1 MKHQQPRK
9 KIIDKFV
16 QNAQT
21 VGTRYLYC
29 RKQQKMIKYLQST
42 LTTLKKAYG
51 EMFGGKLMDTFIDK
65 IAQKFNAQEIIKAN
79 SEAESKENQRL
90 RTQLDE
96 YDSRIQEIRKLNL
109 KNQEIAEQLQQML
122 DSDKTADA
130 ETIDALHKECVKV
143 YRNVQAVVEDGFT
156 AQKTVIAQQNTLMTE
171 QTAAIGAQNAQ
182 IKKRVSGVKVMMIIT
197 MILTAG
203 NLGVLICHILDII

>member
-1 MKHQQPRK
+1 MQKTTK
-9 KIIDKFV
+9 NDKIHEELI
-16 QNAQT
+16 NYT
-21 VGTRYLYC
+21 E
-29 RKQQKMIKYLQST
+29 
-42 LTTLKKAYG
+42 KAYG

-79 SEAESKENQRL
+79 SEAEEKENQRL
-90 RTQLDE
+90 RTQLGE

-122 DSDKTADA
+122 DSDRAADT

-143 YRNVQAVVEDGFT
+143 YRNVQAVVEEGFT
-156 AQKTVIAQQNTLMTE
+156 AQKTAIMEQNAQFTE
-171 QTAAIGAQNAQ
+171 QAVSTISSQNVQ
-182 IKKRVSGVKVMMIIT
+182 IKKRVSGVKIMLIIT

-203 NLGVLICHILDII
+203 NLGVLICHILDMI